1 MQGEEAMK
9 SMWSKHLFLAF
20 LGLTAGLAVSA
31 GTFALIVS
39 LKIVPR
45 LIGKGH
51 SASHIFLFENTIIL
65 GGICG
70 TIVTAYPNLM
80 LPFGSPFLILYGL
93 FSGIQVGCLVMALA
107 EIMNVFPIMFRRF
120 GLKTGLKWVIT
131 CMAVGKTAG
140 GLWYFYRQIGQ

>member
-1 MQGEEAMK
+1 
-9 SMWSKHLFLAF
+9 MWSRHLFLAF
-20 LGLTAGLAVSA
+20 FGLTAGLAVSA
-31 GTFALIVS
+31 GTFALIIS

-45 LIGKGH
+45 IIGKGH
-51 SASHIFLFENTIIL
+51 SAAHIFLFENTIIL

-70 TIVTAYPNLM
+70 TVVTAYPSLM

-93 FSGIQVGCLVMALA
+93 VSGIQVGCLVMALA

-120 GLKTGLKWVIT
+120 RLKTGLQWVIAS
-131 CMAVGKTAG
+131 MAVGKTIG